1 MLYGRTIAAALL
13 AMLTAVHA
21 RAGEW
26 RAGGF
31 VFSDELGGFEIRSIS
46 GSGSVD
52 DPVVVVQH
60 FGNIEPSILSI
71 SREAAPAGEVLPGH
85 SGAMQLALVSVV
97 INGSGRTW
105 AGFDLELQEQLGKP
119 SVYLDGLSFD
129 QMKLFGGRTFQSDRF
144 ELFTDLKEPYDR
156 IRFEKGFVNHGDKV
170 EFSYF
175 VTDVTPTSRFFIL
188 QEPKVLS
195 AMAPAKGTIRRAD
208 IIPSPRLSA
217 RPGWPRRPTARCRS
231 HAAPRWSAAEHNC
244 SGSLRGTHPIA
255 RNRSRRQTASSAQ
268 ASES

>member
-26 RAGGF
+26 RAGGY
-31 VFSDELGGFEIRSIS
+31 VFSDELGGFEIRSVS
-46 GSGSVD
+46 GKGSVD
-52 DPVVVVQH
+52 DPVVIVQH
-60 FGNIEPSILSI
+60 FGNIEPSILAI
-71 SREAAPAGEVLPGH
+71 RRETAPSGTILPGH
-85 SGAMQLALVSVV
+85 SGAMQLALVSIV

-105 AGFDLELQEQLGKP
+105 AGFDLELQEQFGKP

-175 VTDVTPTSRFFIL
+175 VTDVTPTRTFFIL

-195 AMAPAKGTIRRAD
+195 AMAPATGMIRRAE
-208 IIPSPRLSA
+208 ITPSPRPSV
-217 RPGWPRRPTARCRS
+217 RPVWRHRPTAHYRS
-231 HAAPRWSAAEHNC
+231 RAVPNGPALGRNY
-244 SGSLRGTHPIA
+244 SGSRHGTRPIE
-255 RNRSRRQTASSAQ
+255 RNRSRRQTASSAP